1 MTMTKSDAAVLLGV
15 PEREITAVHADA
27 AVGPVIVTSDGVEYV
42 VRDEPDA
49 DGKTGVMFLRAPSG
63 MHDPDG
69 NYTGTFP
76 VYTSQPVETD
86 DDEIV
91 DAGEIDPLDG
101 LTKAEL
107 VEWAAQ
113 QTPPIVVDEKASKG
127 DIRAAIDAEIVL
139 RGGA

>member
-1 MTMTKSDAAVLLGV
+1 MTMTNSDAAVLLGV
-15 PEREITAVHADA
+15 PEREITAVHDA

-49 DGKTGVMFLRAPSG
+49 EGKTGLMFLRAPSG

-76 VYTSQPVETD
+76 VYASPPVEI

-91 DAGEIDPLDG
+91 DAGDVDPLDG

-107 VEWAAQ
+107 IEWAAQ
-113 QTPPIVVDEKASKG
+113 QTPPIVVDDKARKE
-127 DIRAAIDAEIVL
+127 DVRAAIDAELVL
-139 RGGA
+139 RGA